1 MLAQTMLERSLILFG
16 SYAFQAASA
25 IVCLVVFLSLKKELH
40 ELRCRVTRL
49 DFTLR
54 LDAMN
59 ARLNEAE
66 ERASGPGAPV
76 PVRRSVNLSKRS
88 QVIRLSRRG
97 EPVENIATTLG
108 LPRREV
114 ELLLKVH
121 QASAASVGGWVGGPT
136 AS

>member
-59 ARLNEAE
+59 ARLNRGRGAGQ
-66 ERASGPGAPV
+66 RTGGPGA
-76 PVRRSVNLSKRS
+76 RKAERES
-88 QVIRLSRRG
+88 QQTQPGDPSF
-97 EPVENIATTLG
+97 
-108 LPRREV
+108 
-114 ELLLKVH
+114 
-121 QASAASVGGWVGGPT
+121 AAGRAG
-136 AS
+136 

>member
-1 MLAQTMLERSLILFG
+1 MLERSLILLG
-16 SYAFQAASA
+16 SYAFQAAGS
-25 IVCLVVFLSLKKELH
+25 IMCLLVFLSLKREIH
-40 ELRCRVTRL
+40 RVRSRLARL

-59 ARLNEAE
+59 ARLQEAE
-66 ERASGPGAPV
+66 ERASSPAP
-76 PVRRSVNLSKRS
+76 PAPARHSLNLSKRS

-97 EPVENIATTLG
+97 ERAETIATTLS

-121 QASAASVGGWVGGPT
+121 RIVLSSAGGT
-136 AS
+136 TS